1 MQGFWIRFLNTNFFF
16 YLGALIVLLYLI
28 FSLNNSLDKLNQ
40 LLTTKSNIENTNKNF
55 KKEIENLKKEINYI
69 KNNPSYYLKIAKEEY
84 FFTEPDEYIY
94 VIVSKEGVNA
104 QTLKEKKR
112 NSNGEGGRIEK

>member
-1 MQGFWIRFLNTNFFF
+1 MQGSWTKIFNTNFLF
-16 YLGALIVLLYLI
+16 YIGALVVLIYLI

-40 LLTTKSNIENTNKNF
+40 LLTTKSNIENKNKNF
-55 KKEIENLKKEINYI
+55 KKEIEILKKEINYI
-69 KNNPSYYLKIAKEEY
+69 KNNPSYYLKIAREEY
-84 FFTEPDEYIY
+84 FFTKPDEYIY

-112 NSNGEGGRIEK
+112 NPN